1 MMEIK
6 ARCNVWRVRAVRRM
20 GRKHLILVILIL
32 CLALSAPAALAVDH
46 FTLLA
51 GTHWETEGCIAD
63 SGQPGPVALI
73 LGGVHGSE
81 PAGALAAAQV
91 CTFQPVTGKIVVVPR
106 VNMPGLAAKLRYVP
120 NGGGDINR
128 VYPPDSGETPAER
141 MGAAIIA
148 LMEDHRIRLFVDLHE
163 ARNFHQLDPSSLGQS
178 LLPANNPA
186 SDAMAPAAIE
196 AVNREINEEAK
207 KFTRLGPPI
216 RRSAAWYAGKY
227 LGIAAFTVETSGQ
240 QPLADRVGQHLAVVK
255 ELLMTGGWLARPQKD
270 H

>member
-1 MMEIK
+1 M
-6 ARCNVWRVRAVRRM
+6 RRM
-20 GRKHLILVILIL
+20 GRKHLLLVILVL
-32 CLALSAPAALAVDH
+32 CLALPATAGLAADR
-46 FTLLA
+46 FILLA
-51 GTHWETEGCIAD
+51 GTGWETEGCIAD

-106 VNMPGLAAKLRYVP
+106 VNRPGLAAKLRYVP
-120 NGGGDINR
+120 NGGGDMNR
-128 VYPPDSGETPAER
+128 VYPPRDVATPAER

-148 LMEDHRIRLFVDLHE
+148 LMEEHRVRLFVDLHE
-163 ARNFHQLDPSSLGQS
+163 ARNFHKIDPSSLGQS
-178 LLPANNPA
+178 LLPADNLA
-186 SDAMAPAAIE
+186 SDAMATAAIE
-196 AVNREINEEAK
+196 AVNREIDEEVK
-207 KFTRLGPPI
+207 MFTRLGPPI